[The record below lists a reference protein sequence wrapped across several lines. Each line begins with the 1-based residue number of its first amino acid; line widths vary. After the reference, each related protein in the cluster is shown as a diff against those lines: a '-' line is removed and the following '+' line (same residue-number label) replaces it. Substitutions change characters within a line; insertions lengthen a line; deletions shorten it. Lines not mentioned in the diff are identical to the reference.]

1 MKRHTIRSTRGAVL
15 ILVGIPVSLL
25 LSDLPGQA
33 QHETGHPQI
42 INLYADGPQPL
53 QTDMAAGAAVVKP
66 RPQGAIVG
74 TGNALTQQRHDRCVH
89 SGVPSWRRAGQ
100 SAAMIHEEYL

>member
-1 MKRHTIRSTRGAVL
+1 MKRHTIQSTRCAVL
-15 ILVGIPVSLL
+15 ILVGTPVSLL
-25 LSDLPGQA
+25 LSDLPGQV
-33 QHETGHPQI
+33 QPETGHSQI
-42 INLYADGPQPL
+42 INLYAVGPQPP

-74 TGNALTQQRHDRCVH
+74 TGNALTPKRHDRCVH
-89 SGVPSWRRAGQ
+89 SDIPSWRRADQ